1 MDSWGKLYGIGIGP
15 GDTEL
20 LTLKAVN
27 VLNSVDI
34 IYTPRSAPKRD
45 SIARKIIE
53 PVLKGNAEIKE
64 LIFPMTKDKEK
75 LEEHWL
81 NAASEVASALKYGKN
96 AAFVT
101 LGDPFFYSTYTY
113 LYRELKKYHPE
124 VFIET
129 LPGISSAFASASAA
143 GVPVAVGDEKVAI
156 IPLPR
161 ETETIRSYLQAF
173 DNVII
178 LKVGDKLKG
187 LIDVLADMGLAN
199 NAILVQKVTQADS
212 ERIIYGLSNLTE
224 EELAEVGYLSTVIV
238 KKNEML
244 SKS

>member
-1 MDSWGKLYGIGIGP
+1 MDSLGILYGIGIGP

-20 LTLKAVN
+20 LTLKAVKI
-27 VLNSVDI
+27 LNSVDI
-34 IYTPRSAPKRD
+34 IYTPRSAPKRE

-53 PVLKGNAEIKE
+53 PVLKGNAEIRE
-64 LIFPMTKDKEK
+64 LIFPMTKDKSK

-81 NAASEVASALKYGKN
+81 NAASEVAGALKSGKN

-113 LYRELKKYHPE
+113 LYRELKHSHPE
-124 VFIET
+124 VTIET

-143 GVPVAVGDEKVAI
+143 GVPIAVGDEKVAI
-156 IPLPR
+156 IPLPG
-161 ETETIRSYLQAF
+161 ETEKIRPYLQTF
-173 DNVII
+173 DNIII

-187 LIDVLADMGLAN
+187 LIDVLADMGFAD

-212 ERIIYGLSNLTE
+212 ERIIFGLSSLTE
-224 EELAEVGYLSTVIV
+224 DELAEVGYLSTVII
-238 KKNEML
+238 KRNESL
-244 SKS
+244 GKS